1 MSESNNEKIIVQGCL
16 QNNRQAQK
24 ALYEKYK
31 TEMYTL
37 AYRITNNFED
47 ANDALQEGFLQV
59 FENLK
64 TFKGNSKLGTWI
76 HTIVAR
82 AAIKKI
88 KNKIH
93 FVEINDSITNNII
106 DWSMLTD
113 VRYLE
118 EAIASLPAG
127 YRTVFTL
134 YEIEGFKHKEIAEI
148 LNISV
153 STSKTQLFK
162 AKRLLMEHLKNTID

>member
-1 MSESNNEKIIVQGCL
+1 MPNQQEEIIIQGCL
-16 QNNRQAQK
+16 NNERHAQK
-24 ALYEKYK
+24 ALYNKYK

-37 AYRITNNFED
+37 AYRITNNYED

-59 FENLK
+59 FQGLAS
-64 TFKGNSKLGTWI
+64 FKGNSGLGTWI
-76 HTIVAR
+76 HTIIAR
-82 AAIKKI
+82 AAIKKV

-93 FVEINDSITNNII
+93 FAAIDESNQAATI
-106 DWSMLTD
+106 DWTIISD
-113 VRYLE
+113 IQYLE
-118 EAIASLPAG
+118 KAIASLPAG

-134 YEIEGFKHKEIAEI
+134 YEIEGFKHHEIAGM

-162 AKRLLMEHLKNTID
+162 AKRMLVEKLKNTID

>member
-1 MSESNNEKIIVQGCL
+1 MPNQQEKIIIQGCL
-16 QNNRQAQK
+16 NNERQAQK
-24 ALYEKYK
+24 SLYNNYK

-37 AYRITNNFED
+37 AYRITNNYED

-59 FENLK
+59 FHGLAS
-64 TFKGNSKLGTWI
+64 FKGKSGLGTWI
-76 HTIVAR
+76 HTIIAR
-82 AAIKKI
+82 AAIKKV

-93 FVEINDSITNNII
+93 FATIDESNEVLTI
-106 DWSMLTD
+106 DWSIISD
-113 VRYLE
+113 IQYLE
-118 EAIASLPAG
+118 KAIASLPLG

-134 YEIEGFKHKEIAEI
+134 YEIEGFKHHEVAEM

-162 AKRLLMEHLKNTID
+162 AKRMLVERLKKIID